1 MTDDAKTPVP
11 VSSHAQPWV
20 VVPRGLLGALG
31 LLAACVADP
40 SGPTANRLEVRPDTI
55 RFGALRDTLRVGVFE
70 KRVGALVPAPFA
82 FFGISD
88 ASVASV
94 TSTGIVTSVSNG
106 MSYLVVRSPHGA
118 TDSVPVVVSQKVAR
132 VLVPRDTV
140 ELTALQALAPI
151 GAMAEDALG
160 FPIAGQDFTYA
171 VADTTVA
178 TVTATGVV
186 RSLTNGVT
194 LVTISGASQSTKV
207 VVRVTQRPVRIT
219 VTQDTVRFTYL
230 GETQTVSAQVLDSL
244 DHPIQGIPVRLVP
257 GDTSILEVVDST
269 SVRAKRNGVSP
280 LAFEA
285 GTLTAGQLGLVTQV
299 PEQVTVALDDTLP
312 IQSFAQDSLL
322 PLRCRLLDHLG
333 NDVVSGTAAE
343 PQVLPSAAG
352 RWSGTT
358 CSDLRIRAS
367 GLDTL
372 RVVWDTLS
380 ASLPVVLAVRP
391 IVSNV
396 RALPLDS
403 MPAAS
408 GPWAPTL
415 RRNSQGQ
422 LEVYAT
428 GYMSD
433 STYGGFRGHLHRYLS
448 QDGTNFAYDGVAVTR
463 DDSLCS
469 LNGSGVENIAVVPRA
484 DGVGWRMFFAGGSF
498 ACYGWQI
505 FSAVSTD
512 ERTWT
517 KEPGIRIGNGLP
529 LDQPTG
535 VAPWP
540 MGEGMV
546 VDQLPTGEWRM
557 IASTYE
563 PVPNADQK
571 WQITEWRSWDQ
582 LSWTYVRT
590 VFSTRQLPPEG
601 QRSVYSPT
609 IREIAP
615 GLWRMIVT
623 ADDVNIPGGRS
634 RLWSAVSTD
643 EETWQLEGEL
653 LGEVGG
659 NYLYSSLVDDQLV
672 FLHQTA
678 ELPRVL
684 GIATVQMP

>member
-1 MTDDAKTPVP
+1 MTDDHTAPVP
-11 VSSHAQPWV
+11 VLSRARPWAFLPGGAIV
-20 VVPRGLLGALG
+20 VLG
-31 LLAACVADP
+31 LLVACVADP
-40 SGPTANRLEVRPDTI
+40 SGLAVLRLEVRPDTI
-55 RFGALRDTLRVGVFE
+55 RFRSLGDTVRVVVLE
-70 KRVGALVPAPFA
+70 KRGTAAVLVPSATYEM
-82 FFGISD
+82 SD
-88 ASVASV
+88 ASVAGV
-94 TSTGIVTSVSNG
+94 TSAGVVTSRADG
-106 MSYLVVRSPHGA
+106 TTHLIVRSPDGA
-118 TDSVPVVVSQKVAR
+118 KDSVAVVVVQEAVK

-140 ELTALQALAPI
+140 ELDALQAVAPI
-151 GAMAEDALG
+151 GAAAEDALG
-160 FPIAGQDFTYA
+160 SPVLQQDFTYA
-171 VADTTVA
+171 VADTGIAAVA
-178 TVTATGVV
+178 ASGLV
-186 RSLTNGVT
+186 RAVANGVT
-194 LVTISGASQSTKV
+194 AKV
-207 VVRVTQRPVRIT
+207 VVRVTQRPVRIA
-219 VTQDTVRFTYL
+219 VGQDTVRFSYL
-230 GETQTVSAQVLDSL
+230 GETRTITAQVVDSL
-244 DHPIQGIPVRLVP
+244 DHPLQGIPVRVVS

-269 SVRAKRNGVSP
+269 SVRARKNGESP
-280 LAFEA
+280 LRFEA
-285 GTLTAGQLGLVTQV
+285 GTLAVSQLGLVTQA
-299 PEQVTVALDDTLP
+299 PEQMTVTIDDTLP
-312 IQSFAQDSLL
+312 IQSFALDSLI

-333 NDVVSGTAAE
+333 NDVVSGTLTE
-343 PQVLPSAAG
+343 PQVLPSAGG
-352 RWSGTT
+352 RWSGTA
-358 CSDLRIRAS
+358 CSNLRIRAS

-403 MPAAS
+403 MPAGS

-422 LEVYAT
+422 VEVYAT
-428 GYMSD
+428 GYVSD

-484 DGVGWRMFFAGGSF
+484 DGLGWRMFYAGGSF
-498 ACYGWQI
+498 ACYGWQV

-540 MGEGMV
+540 VGEGMV
-546 VDQLPTGEWRM
+546 VDQLPTSEWRM

-563 PVPNADQK
+563 PVAGSDQK

-623 ADDVNIPGGRS
+623 ADNLNIPGGRS

-643 EETWQLEGEL
+643 EDTWQFEGEL

-659 NYLYSSLVDDQLV
+659 DYLYSSLLDDQLV

-678 ELPRVL
+678 GLPRVV